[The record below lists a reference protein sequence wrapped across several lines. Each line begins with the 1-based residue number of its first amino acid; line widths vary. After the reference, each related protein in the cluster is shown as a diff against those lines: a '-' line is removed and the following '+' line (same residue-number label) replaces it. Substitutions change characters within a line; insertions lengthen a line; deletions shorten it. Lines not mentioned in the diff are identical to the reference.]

1 MNLTDKA
8 RRGSQEAMEA
18 LFDMTKNDVAYL
30 CRLLLGDNQASGVAV
45 PRIYRSL
52 WEQVLTGRITTEED
66 FAQAAL
72 VKTAAFCKT
81 VLTKKDSKSFRIP
94 QNRDFVLGM
103 GERLRKSRLCLLRGG
118 GVQRRGDFQ
127 RNLRR
132 VRGERRPFRKLH
144 CFPGHQLL
152 RNLRCEQRS
161 CLIEMGKPACGLAF
175 SRKKY
180 LTDGPLCGYI
190 KRVWRP
196 RCRPWKENPME
207 QKTLL
212 ITGFEPFQQ
221 ETINP
226 SWEAVA
232 LLPETI
238 GPWRLEKLRLPVV
251 FGKAADLAIARAQQ
265 LCPQAILAVGQA
277 GGCGAVTP
285 ELVAINTRDAAI
297 PDNEGNAF
305 QGQPVVPGGGD
316 GYFATA
322 PVRQMVQAAAAQGF
336 PCKLS
341 YTAGAYVCNDLFY
354 RLLHQYR
361 GTGVLV
367 DFIHVPF
374 LPEQAKNG
382 EPSMAL
388 ADMARALE
396 ALILALEP

>member
-1 MNLTDKA
+1 
-8 RRGSQEAMEA
+8 
-18 LFDMTKNDVAYL
+18 
-30 CRLLLGDNQASGVAV
+30 
-45 PRIYRSL
+45 
-52 WEQVLTGRITTEED
+52 
-66 FAQAAL
+66 
-72 VKTAAFCKT
+72 
-81 VLTKKDSKSFRIP
+81 
-94 QNRDFVLGM
+94 
-103 GERLRKSRLCLLRGG
+103 
-118 GVQRRGDFQ
+118 
-127 RNLRR
+127 
-132 VRGERRPFRKLH
+132 
-144 CFPGHQLL
+144 
-152 RNLRCEQRS
+152 
-161 CLIEMGKPACGLAF
+161 
-175 SRKKY
+175 
-180 LTDGPLCGYI
+180 
-190 KRVWRP
+190 
-196 RCRPWKENPME
+196 ME

-277 GGCGAVTP
+277 GGRGAVTP
-285 ELVAINTRDAAI
+285 ELVASTPGTPPSPTTRATPSKASRGARRRGRLLRHGPCA
-297 PDNEGNAF
+297 PDG
-305 QGQPVVPGGGD
+305 PGGG
-316 GYFATA
+316 
-322 PVRQMVQAAAAQGF
+322 RQGI

>member
-1 MNLTDKA
+1 
-8 RRGSQEAMEA
+8 
-18 LFDMTKNDVAYL
+18 
-30 CRLLLGDNQASGVAV
+30 
-45 PRIYRSL
+45 
-52 WEQVLTGRITTEED
+52 
-66 FAQAAL
+66 
-72 VKTAAFCKT
+72 
-81 VLTKKDSKSFRIP
+81 
-94 QNRDFVLGM
+94 
-103 GERLRKSRLCLLRGG
+103 
-118 GVQRRGDFQ
+118 
-127 RNLRR
+127 
-132 VRGERRPFRKLH
+132 
-144 CFPGHQLL
+144 
-152 RNLRCEQRS
+152 
-161 CLIEMGKPACGLAF
+161 
-175 SRKKY
+175 
-180 LTDGPLCGYI
+180 
-190 KRVWRP
+190 
-196 RCRPWKENPME
+196 ME

-238 GPWRLEKLRLPVV
+238 GLWRLEKLRLPVV

-277 GGCGAVTP
+277 GGRGAVTP

-305 QGQPVVPGGGD
+305 QGQPVVPGSGD